1 MISPIKIALQGLQP
15 GSTPIEIG
23 TQGFIVTIT
32 PPTPEEDGED
42 IGLFPI
48 RYHGPADTRPY
59 DSRRKDCVVMV
70 AGCSARLTAT
80 DANVADPMPTLEEMD
95 LVDDAFYLFELH
107 EREVAAAEE
116 HAHRQFLLRQEQAR
130 QKRAERKRQWEFRK
144 ETQKLADEFKTHGDT
159 NHDLAALIVFLK
171 DEVSEL
177 SDRIRELESEKTT
190 ATPKPKTRR
199 KK

>member
-59 DSRRKDCVVMV
+59 DSRRKDCVIHVT
-70 AGCSARLTAT
+70 GCSARLTAT
-80 DANVADPMPTLEEMD
+80 GANVADPMPTWEELD
-95 LVDDAFYLFELH
+95 LMDDAAFFFELH

-130 QKRAERKRQWEFRK
+130 KKRAERKRQWEFRK
-144 ETQKLADEFKTHGDT
+144 ETQRLADEITTHGDT

-177 SDRIRELESEKTT
+177 SNRILELERDQPA